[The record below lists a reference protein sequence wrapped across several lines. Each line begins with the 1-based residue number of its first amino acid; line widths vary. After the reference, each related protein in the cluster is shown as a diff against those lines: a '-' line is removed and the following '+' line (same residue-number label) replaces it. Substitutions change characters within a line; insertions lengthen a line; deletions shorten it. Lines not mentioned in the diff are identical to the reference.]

1 MNGKIEN
8 LKDLFLEQ
16 GRELYNAAMLSQKE
30 LPLIRKAASSP
41 KLRNVIDRELITAK
55 RETDRIKSVFKNMH
69 EDPLGE
75 KSECCEAVLNH
86 SKKMIKR
93 SPDPKVRDA
102 VIINSIQR
110 LNHNKIT
117 GFGSMASY
125 AKEIGKETFAD
136 SLYQALL
143 EEKALDKELSILA
156 ESEINHNAVA
166 AFA

>member
-16 GRELYNAAMLSQKE
+16 GRELYDASLLAQKE
-30 LPLIRKAASSP
+30 LPLIKKEVSSP
-41 KLRNVIDRELITAK
+41 KLRNVIDRELLTAK
-55 RETDRIKSVFKNMH
+55 READRIEAVFKNMH
-69 EDPLGE
+69 VDPLGE
-75 KSECCEAVLNH
+75 KNECCTAVLNH
-86 SKKMIKR
+86 TKKMIKR
-93 SPDPKVRDA
+93 SADPKVKDA
-102 VIINSIQR
+102 AIINSIQR

-125 AKEIGKETFAD
+125 AREIGQETFAD

-156 ESEINHNAVA
+156 ESDINHQA
-166 AFA
+166 AIAMA